1 MPNLTPIA
9 LTEEER
15 QKLTSIKHRLEANS
29 WREMIMKLCDLYDEF
44 CQAKQPITP
53 TEQQQKTMV
62 EKILDKRKYT
72 VLKCIRCG
80 KITKEWK

>member
-9 LTEEER
+9 LTEEEH

-44 CQAKQPITP
+44 YQAEQPVAS
-53 TEQQQKTMV
+53 TEQQLKTMV
-62 EKILDKRKYT
+62 ENIIEEK
-72 VLKCIRCG
+72 LKQ
-80 KITKEWK
+80 KQEKQNSS